1 MIMFMF
7 TITVV
12 QSPNSPGAGLTEEKI
27 FYDTL
32 KNLAIGPPP
41 IKKHAGKLYPQT
53 AYRQTN
59 IGVR

>member
-12 QSPNSPGAGLTEEKI
+12 KSPNSPGAGLTEEKI

-41 IKKHAGKLYPQT
+41 IKKT
-53 AYRQTN
+53 RRQGMAFLVDET
-59 IGVR
+59 